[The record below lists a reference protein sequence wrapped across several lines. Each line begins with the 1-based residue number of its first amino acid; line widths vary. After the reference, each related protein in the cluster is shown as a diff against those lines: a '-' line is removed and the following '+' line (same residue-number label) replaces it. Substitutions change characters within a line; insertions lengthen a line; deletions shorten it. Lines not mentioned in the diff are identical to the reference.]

1 MCDVRSRESARHRP
15 SAWYDRPRRLRTI
28 PATAPDPD
36 VTELVRLGV
45 QERVQGLFHGRYDA
59 CIEVIL
65 DQHLR

>member
-1 MCDVRSRESARHRP
+1 MSPIAL
-15 SAWYDRPRRLRTI
+15 YDAIGTSITSL